1 MSEELQEVLEEWELE
16 TGNSLPRKGR
26 SIEINITG
34 TLGEPLMDGN
44 PLIESS
50 YYYEAAEK
58 EKAMGL
64 LDDLEQ
70 AIRDRDDV
78 RAEEISAE
86 LEKIDI
92 ESFSEE
98 DQKELMEK
106 SVEIMGAAFEEAG
119 EMMSEYGEEFDDV
132 MDEAMEEFDAA
143 MEEAMKEFDY

>member
-1 MSEELQEVLEEWELE
+1 MNRNKLTMRIVLSLIMGGVLL
-16 TGNSLPRKGR
+16 TGC
-26 SIEINITG
+26 
-34 TLGEPLMDGN
+34 GESP
-44 PLIESS
+44 
-50 YYYEAAEK
+50 K

-70 AIRDRDDV
+70 AIRDRDET

-106 SVEIMGAAFEEAG
+106 SVEIMGAALEEAG
-119 EMMSEYGEEFDDV
+119 EMMSDYGEEFDDV

-143 MEEAMKEFDY
+143 MEEAMNEFDY

>member
-1 MSEELQEVLEEWELE
+1 MNRNKLTMMLLLSLIMGGVLL
-16 TGNSLPRKGR
+16 TGC
-26 SIEINITG
+26 
-34 TLGEPLMDGN
+34 GESP
-44 PLIESS
+44 
-50 YYYEAAEK
+50 K

-70 AIRDRDDV
+70 AIRDRDET

-106 SVEIMGAAFEEAG
+106 SVEIMGAALEEAG
-119 EMMSEYGEEFDDV
+119 EMMSDYGEEFDDV

-143 MEEAMKEFDY
+143 MEEAMNEFDY

>member
-1 MSEELQEVLEEWELE
+1 MNLNKLTMMLVLSLIMGGMLL
-16 TGNSLPRKGR
+16 TGC
-26 SIEINITG
+26 
-34 TLGEPLMDGN
+34 GESP
-44 PLIESS
+44 
-50 YYYEAAEK
+50 K

-64 LDDLEQ
+64 LDELEQ
-70 AIRDRDDV
+70 AIRDRDET

-106 SVEIMGAAFEEAG
+106 SVEIMGAALEEAG
-119 EMMSEYGEEFDDV
+119 EMMSDYGEEFDDV

-143 MEEAMKEFDY
+143 MEEAMNEFDY